1 MIGSNIISFEKLTS
15 TNTYASELL
24 KSEEVREGTIVKASF
39 QSAGRGQAGNGWE
52 SEAGKNLLISIIL
65 YPKAISPCDQFL
77 ISMAISLG
85 ISDFLGKEIEGC
97 TIKWPNDIYVKN
109 DKIAGILIENSVMD
123 NTLVSS
129 VAGIG
134 LNINQHRFT
143 GNAPNPVSM
152 GRITGRE
159 YDIDLCL
166 TQLADA
172 IDKRYKSLIKGE
184 HELIRNDYKSR
195 LYRINE
201 WFSFRDQEKTF
212 TGRIVSV
219 SEAGMLGIE
228 TPEGN
233 LKEFAFKEI
242 DFIP

>member
-1 MIGSNIISFEKLTS
+1 MIGSNILSFENLTS

-24 KSEEVREGTIVKASF
+24 KSDEVKEGTIIKASF

-65 YPKAISPCDQFL
+65 YPKAIPPSDQFL
-77 ISMAISLG
+77 ISMVISLG
-85 ISDFLGKEIEGC
+85 ISDFLGKELQGC

-134 LNINQHRFT
+134 LNINQHKFT
-143 GNAPNPVSM
+143 WNAPNPVSM
-152 GRITGRE
+152 SILTGSE

-166 TQLADA
+166 TQLANA
-172 IDKRYKSLIKGE
+172 IDKRYESLNKGE
-184 HELIRNDYKSR
+184 HELLRNDYKSR

-201 WFSFRDQEKTF
+201 WYNYRDQEKTF

-219 SEAGMLGIE
+219 SEAGLLGIE
-228 TPEGN
+228 TREGN
-233 LKEFAFKEI
+233 LREFAFKEI